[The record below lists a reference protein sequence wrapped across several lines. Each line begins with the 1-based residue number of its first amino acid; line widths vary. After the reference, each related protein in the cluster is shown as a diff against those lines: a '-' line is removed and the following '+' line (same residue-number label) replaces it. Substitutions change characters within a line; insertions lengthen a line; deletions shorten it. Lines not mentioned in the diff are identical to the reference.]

1 MTKYYKTRAVT
12 LDFAHK
18 REQKT
23 IVEVTIT
30 AVEPE
35 RSSQKPTTFI
45 QPVIVNLC
53 IDTHLL
59 KGMVQRFKNLSFSQ
73 TGHYID
79 RFQAPTCA
87 YISRLHSS
95 EICTEKANIDPLFDA
110 LGLNEFEITASST
123 EIIRAT
129 CNEIRYGFNGCHF
142 YLQAPDTVTFSPRF
156 HLHFFETSQADYYS
170 LLDLTRSP

>member
-30 AVEPE
+30 AVEPKVGLP
-35 RSSQKPTTFI
+35 SPTTFI
-45 QPVIVNLC
+45 QSVIVNLC

-59 KGMVQRFKNLSFSQ
+59 QGMVQQFKNLSFSQ
-73 TGHYID
+73 AGHYID
-79 RFQAPTCA
+79 CFQSPTCA
-87 YISRLHSS
+87 YLSRPHSS
-95 EICTEKANIDPLFDA
+95 EICTEKANIDPLFNA
-110 LGLNEFEITASST
+110 LGLDEFEITASST

-129 CNEIRYGFNGCHF
+129 CNEIRYGFNGHHF

-156 HLHFFETSQADYYS
+156 HLHFFETSQADYWR
-170 LLDLTRSP
+170 LL